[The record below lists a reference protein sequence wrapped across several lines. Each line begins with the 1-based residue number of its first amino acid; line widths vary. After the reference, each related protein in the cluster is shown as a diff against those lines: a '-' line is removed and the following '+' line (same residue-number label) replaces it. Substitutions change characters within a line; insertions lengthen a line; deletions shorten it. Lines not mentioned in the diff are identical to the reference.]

1 MPSNFAF
8 VSLKKVSCES
18 FKPNFHDAHLYPIN
32 LQSERCSS
40 ISRWKGWSFSRKR
53 QLNLLVYK
61 TFWIWQIACPKIEI
75 SNTYLLPWSPD
86 ETFTVLFFSN
96 RCSRQSRCVVIES
109 VNWTKHNSST
119 AMNIWNGYRRL
130 WSFWPAVQ
138 DKTDVLM
145 KMCFTK
151 NFPWYN
157 SPHFMKSE
165 WKRMPKEKDSP

>member
-8 VSLKKVSCES
+8 VSLKKSIMWKFQTKLSRCAFVSS
-18 FKPNFHDAHLYPIN
+18 N
-32 LQSERCSS
+32 LQSERCSL
-40 ISRWKGWSFSRKR
+40 ISRRKGWSFSRKR

-165 WKRMPKEKDSP
+165 WKRIPKEKDSP